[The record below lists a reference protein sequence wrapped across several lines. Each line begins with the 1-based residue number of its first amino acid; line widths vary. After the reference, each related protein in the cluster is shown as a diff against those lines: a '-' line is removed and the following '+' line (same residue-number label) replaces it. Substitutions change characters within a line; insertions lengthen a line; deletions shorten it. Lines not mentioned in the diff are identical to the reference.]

1 MFLVLNLLKE
11 FEKVI
16 FVEDSENKITKKQ
29 VLDALSEV
37 YDPEIP
43 INIVDLGLVYEV
55 KLEEKKI
62 NVFMTV
68 TSPHCPMGQ
77 FIVSMAEEK
86 LKEKF
91 SDAEVVVKLTFSP
104 PWTPDRIKKAAKEKL
119 NL

>member
-1 MFLVLNLLKE
+1 MLLILNPLKE

-16 FVEDSENKITKKQ
+16 FVEGSDNKITKTQ

-43 INIVDLGLVYEV
+43 INIVDLGLIYEV
-55 KLEEKKI
+55 KVEGEKI
-62 NVFMTV
+62 NVLMTV

-77 FIVSMAEEK
+77 FIVSMAEET

-91 SDAEVVVKLTFSP
+91 SGAEVEVKLTFSP
-104 PWTPDRIKKAAKEKL
+104 PWTPDRIKKSAKEKL